1 MLTSRPV
8 PATSSRT
15 AAATRSPA
23 PASVRSP
30 IVHGPRARALAPGV
44 ARGEPGGRPVREV
57 DARARGVDECADAVG
72 GGGAP
77 VRHHLDALADRQAGA
92 HVHGDLVRAGRR
104 PAPHPGASASNAVE
118 DQPVPRRPRVLGDGG
133 DAATGVGQRGR
144 EADVADGRG
153 DARQGGQ
160 PLDEPGR
167 DRGPLGQ
174 RDRQVPARA
183 ELLAGGDH
191 DVRAAEPPGRQLR
204 TQSGLGEH
212 AGGGDQRG
220 AAQDRA
226 GHGEQCGE
234 PVCGGAQGEVQH
246 GYPLSQRDEAVRQV
260 RRRRVFQGLDHPA
273 VGHHHGAVG
282 AAAAAGSW
290 VTMTTV

>member
-1 MLTSRPV
+1 M
-8 PATSSRT
+8 
-15 AAATRSPA
+15 
-23 PASVRSP
+23 
-30 IVHGPRARALAPGV
+30 
-44 ARGEPGGRPVREV
+44 
-57 DARARGVDECADAVG
+57 
-72 GGGAP
+72 
-77 VRHHLDALADRQAGA
+77 
-92 HVHGDLVRAGRR
+92 
-104 PAPHPGASASNAVE
+104 
-118 DQPVPRRPRVLGDGG
+118 PRRPRVLGDGG

-246 GYPLSQRDEAVRQV
+246 GYRSPNAT
-260 RRRRVFQGLDHPA
+260 RRSARC
-273 VGHHHGAVG
+273 GAVG
-282 AAAAAGSW
+282 CSRASTTRPSAITTARWARAAAAGSW